1 MRDKVIA
8 ALIDQMDAPRFEQAF
23 LEAVDGLV
31 SFDMGMIATYDRNR
45 LASCYAYRFPVG
57 DAVVGFQRFREF
69 TFRYNPF
76 YHAHLGG
83 LDSGVYLME
92 QLLKSRLKQRPQP
105 EADQVQIDDRE
116 EIGYITPGWP
126 RRLREMDFVVR
137 TGPTQTTQ
145 IAFYRMDDSRF
156 NGQDV
161 ANLRAIQLSL
171 GAVIRRGFATDKN
184 DTQTDSVEA
193 VLAAHAL
200 SMREADVMRSVL
212 AGRSAEEIAET
223 FGVSVETIKT
233 QRKRAYAK
241 LGVSSKT
248 ELFAKLLSG
257 RALAKAG

>member
-1 MRDKVIA
+1 
-8 ALIDQMDAPRFEQAF
+8 
-23 LEAVDGLV
+23 
-31 SFDMGMIATYDRNR
+31 
-45 LASCYAYRFPVG
+45 
-57 DAVVGFQRFREF
+57 
-69 TFRYNPF
+69 
-76 YHAHLGG
+76 
-83 LDSGVYLME
+83 
-92 QLLKSRLKQRPQP
+92 
-105 EADQVQIDDRE
+105 
-116 EIGYITPGWP
+116 
-126 RRLREMDFVVR
+126 
-137 TGPTQTTQ
+137 
-145 IAFYRMDDSRF
+145 MDDSRF